1 MASNAFLGT
10 DAKPAKK
17 INLLDDSGSDDEEGG
32 ASLAAPQLKVN
43 EEYARKFEH
52 NKKREE
58 RQRLEEK
65 YKSQK
70 GAQEDDS
77 DSESSSDSETEDED
91 GFLATEDLDAQI
103 SATLSAIK
111 NKDPRVRDKDFSFFK
126 ADPEAAAAPTNPPQK
141 KEKPLRLKDYHRE
154 KILAGDVGASDD
166 EDEDKEDGKPR
177 PQTYAEEQQDLQ
189 KSIVSEINRAAA
201 GGDASDVSSDDDDDF
216 VKRKASAAK
225 PGQDGVYPSR
235 AKTVNKVSDTDM
247 ANADRDPDTF
257 LSNFMSA
264 RAWVAPGADGR
275 NWQAFE
281 SDDDDE
287 AAAAAE
293 DRADEFEQAYN
304 MRFEDPQKSNEF
316 LTTYARDITAARS
329 VRRDEA
335 TGRKRQRQLEKEAK
349 EAAKAERKEERARLR
364 RLKVEEAEEKLRKIK
379 KAAGLRGVA
388 LQSDEW
394 VHFLS
399 QDWEDDKW
407 EQEMAKR
414 FGEDYYAEAEVASDS
429 DDEDGDAKKKKKVK
443 KPKWDDDIDIN
454 DIIPDFEDKEEA
466 KFSLSDD
473 EAQAGAGADDEERE
487 DEEDSDP
494 DAPPS
499 KKRKTATDHKKVRLA
514 ARKAAKAERAQ
525 IEALVNAR
533 MDVDGAEVTPADDPE
548 LTFRYRETS
557 PQSFGMTARDIL
569 LAPSDAA
576 LNNFAGLKKLATF
589 RDAEKK
595 QKDRKRLGKKARLRE
610 WRRDTFGRQFERTGP
625 TFGFDGLVK
634 EEQAKQKKKEE
645 EKKAAGGGDD
655 ADGEVQKKKR
665 KRSRGKKAQSE
676 GGAPLA
682 EEAGE
687 DAE

>member
-275 NWQAFE
+275 NWQAF
-281 SDDDDE
+281 DVLCPRPTNT
-287 AAAAAE
+287 
-293 DRADEFEQAYN
+293 DRP
-304 MRFEDPQKSNEF
+304 R
-316 LTTYARDITAARS
+316 
-329 VRRDEA
+329 
-335 TGRKRQRQLEKEAK
+335 
-349 EAAKAERKEERARLR
+349 
-364 RLKVEEAEEKLRKIK
+364 
-379 KAAGLRGVA
+379 
-388 LQSDEW
+388 
-394 VHFLS
+394 
-399 QDWEDDKW
+399 
-407 EQEMAKR
+407 
-414 FGEDYYAEAEVASDS
+414 
-429 DDEDGDAKKKKKVK
+429 
-443 KPKWDDDIDIN
+443 
-454 DIIPDFEDKEEA
+454 
-466 KFSLSDD
+466 
-473 EAQAGAGADDEERE
+473 
-487 DEEDSDP
+487 
-494 DAPPS
+494 
-499 KKRKTATDHKKVRLA
+499 HKC
-514 ARKAAKAERAQ
+514 
-525 IEALVNAR
+525 
-533 MDVDGAEVTPADDPE
+533 
-548 LTFRYRETS
+548 
-557 PQSFGMTARDIL
+557 
-569 LAPSDAA
+569 
-576 LNNFAGLKKLATF
+576 
-589 RDAEKK
+589 
-595 QKDRKRLGKKARLRE
+595 
-610 WRRDTFGRQFERTGP
+610 
-625 TFGFDGLVK
+625 
-634 EEQAKQKKKEE
+634 
-645 EKKAAGGGDD
+645 
-655 ADGEVQKKKR
+655 
-665 KRSRGKKAQSE
+665 
-676 GGAPLA
+676 
-682 EEAGE
+682 
-687 DAE
+687 

>member
-1 MASNAFLGT
+1 MASNAFLGK

-17 INLLDDSGSDDEEGG
+17 INLLDDSGSDDEDGG

-65 YKSQK
+65 YKSSK
-70 GAQEDDS
+70 GAQDDDS

-111 NKDPRVRDKDFSFFK
+111 NKDPRVRDKDFTFFK
-126 ADPEAAAAPTNPPQK
+126 ADANTAETNPAQK

-166 EDEDKEDGKPR
+166 EEDEKSR
-177 PQTYAEEQQDLQ
+177 PQTYAQEQQNLK

-201 GGDASDVSSDDDDDF
+201 GGDASDVSSDDEDDF
-216 VKRKASAAK
+216 VKRKASAK
-225 PGQDGVYPSR
+225 PAADGLHPSR
-235 AKTVNKVSDTDM
+235 AKKVNKVTDADI
-247 ANADRDPDTF
+247 ANANRDPETF

-264 RAWVAPGADGR
+264 RAWVAPADGR

-281 SDDDDE
+281 SDDDDA

-293 DRADEFEQAYN
+293 DEADEFEQAYN

-335 TGRKRQRQLEKEAK
+335 TGRKRQRQLEKETK

-379 KAAGLRGVA
+379 KAAGLRGQEV
-388 LQSDEW
+388 QSDEW
-394 VHFLS
+394 VKFLS

-407 EQEMAKR
+407 EQEMQKR
-414 FGEDYYAEAEVASDS
+414 FGEEYYADADVASDS
-429 DDEDGDAKKKKKVK
+429 DDESGGKKKVK

-454 DIIPDFEDKEEA
+454 DIIPDFEGDEKP

-473 EAQAGAGADDEERE
+473 DEQREQADSQEE
-487 DEEDSDP
+487 EEDFDP

-499 KKRKTATDHKKVRLA
+499 KKRKTAKDHKKTRLA
-514 ARKAAKAERAQ
+514 ARKASKAERAQ
-525 IEALVNAR
+525 IEALVDAR

-557 PQSFGMTARDIL
+557 PQAFGMTARDIL

-576 LNNFAGLKKLATF
+576 LNNYAGLKKLATF

-610 WRRDTFGRQFERTGP
+610 WRRETFGRQFERTGP
-625 TFGFDGLVK
+625 TFGFDDLVK
-634 EEQAKQKKKEE
+634 EEQQKKKKKEE
-645 EKKAAGGGDD
+645 EKVAAGGGD

-665 KRSRGKKAQSE
+665 KRSRGKKGESQ

-682 EEAGE
+682 EAEE